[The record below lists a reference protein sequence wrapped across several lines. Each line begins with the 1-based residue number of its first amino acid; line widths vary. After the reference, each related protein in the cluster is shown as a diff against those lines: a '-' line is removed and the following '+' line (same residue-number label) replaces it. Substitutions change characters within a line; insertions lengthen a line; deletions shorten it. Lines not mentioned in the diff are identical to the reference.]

1 MRHLTLCLLL
11 VAAITAP
18 AAAEPTVTEPPKI
31 KNLKVRVF
39 GASAPKIGCTHYVM
53 QHCEGLER
61 YRIGMGVSE
70 GALLDDTLR
79 VGPVVMY
86 QVVSRQTGSLL
97 ASQAIA
103 AIGIKKL
110 VGGGWVQGGLGIA
123 RTRIARGP
131 RSVGILHTIGRPRPA
146 MVGGIGMNLDLDADE
161 PASISLDV
169 GSTID
174 PSEDGAIFQVAASM
188 IQRF

>member
-110 VGGGWVQGGLGIA
+110 VGSGWVQGGPGIA

-161 PASISLDV
+161 PASLSLDT
-169 GSTID
+169 GRTID
-174 PSEDGAIFQVAASM
+174 PGEDGAIFQVAASM

>member
-1 MRHLTLCLLL
+1 MRHVPLCLLL
-11 VAAITAP
+11 VAAIAATA
-18 AAAEPTVTEPPKI
+18 AGEPTVTEPPKI

-39 GASAPKIGCTHYVM
+39 GASAPRIGCTHYVTL
-53 QHCEGLER
+53 HCEGLER

-70 GALLDDTLR
+70 GALMDDTLR

-131 RSVGILHTIGRPRPA
+131 RSVGILHTIDQPRPA
-146 MVGGIGMNLDLDADE
+146 MAGGVGMNVDLDADE

>member
-110 VGGGWVQGGLGIA
+110 VGSGWVQGGPGIA

-161 PASISLDV
+161 PASLSLDI
-169 GSTID
+169 GRTID
-174 PSEDGAIFQVAASM
+174 PGEDGAIFQVAASM